1 MLFVFVINCF
11 LINFEF
17 NKMKK
22 VITFGEI
29 LLRLSTDRHLRF
41 SQAESFKATY
51 GGGEFNV
58 AVSLANYG
66 MTADYVTK
74 IPSNELGISALKE
87 MRKLNVGCD
96 NVLFGGD
103 RLGIYFLE
111 TGTSTRASNV
121 IYDRANSS
129 MADLQKGEINWR
141 EILKGA
147 TWFHWSGITPALS
160 QNAAEACLE
169 AIEIAHEMGLTIS
182 TDLNY
187 RAKLWTYGKQPKD
200 VMPEM
205 LKYSN
210 VILGDIDTAYFML
223 GLNKVDPDYTKSE
236 TLPAL
241 YNKIFELCPE
251 MKYVATTLRYSV
263 SASHQ
268 RIGGVMYDGEKIY
281 NAAVQEVT
289 PVVDRV
295 GSGDAFMG
303 GLIYGLNEEPLD
315 KQRALNFA
323 VAACCLKH
331 TISGDYNLVTKGEI
345 EKLLSGDFSGKVS
358 R

>member
-1 MLFVFVINCF
+1 
-11 LINFEF
+11 
-17 NKMKK
+17 MKK

-41 SQAESFKATY
+41 VQAESYNATY

-66 MTADYVTK
+66 MNAEFVTK
-74 IPSNELGISALKE
+74 IPDNELGNCTIQE
-87 MRKLNVGCD
+87 MRKLNVEC
-96 NVLFGGD
+96 NNILKGGD

-111 TGTSTRASNV
+111 TGVSTRASNV
-121 IYDRANSS
+121 IYDRANSAMS
-129 MADLQKGEINWR
+129 TLKIGEFNWN
-141 EILKGA
+141 EILKDA

-160 QNAAEACLE
+160 ETAAEACFE
-169 AIEIAHEMGLTIS
+169 AIKVANKLGLTIS

-187 RAKLWTYGKQPKD
+187 RSKLWNYGKQPKD

-210 VILGDIDTAYFML
+210 IILGDIDTANLML
-223 GLNKVDPDYTKSE
+223 GLDELTPDYQKNE

-241 YNKIFELCPE
+241 YDTVFKHCPE
-251 MKYVATTLRYSV
+251 LKYMATTLRYSV

-268 RIGGVMYDGEKIY
+268 RIGGILYDGKEIFS
-281 NAAVQEVT
+281 AAVQEVN

-303 GLIYGLNEEPLD
+303 GLIYGLNEEPLN
-315 KQRALNFA
+315 KQRVINFA

-331 TISGDYNLVTKGEI
+331 TIFGDYNLITKNEI
-345 EKLLSGDFSGKVS
+345 EKLLDGDFTGKVS

>member
-1 MLFVFVINCF
+1 
-11 LINFEF
+11 
-17 NKMKK
+17 MKK

-66 MTADYVTK
+66 ITAEYVTK
-74 IPSNELGISALKE
+74 IPNNELGISALKE
-87 MRKLNVGCD
+87 MRKLDVGCD

-129 MADLQKGEINWR
+129 MADLKVGEINWR

-160 QNAAEACLE
+160 ESATQACLE
-169 AIEIAHEMGLTIS
+169 AIKIAHEMGLTIS

-187 RAKLWTYGKQPKD
+187 RAKLWNYGVQPKE
-200 VMPEM
+200 VMPEL
-205 LKYSN
+205 LKYSH

-223 GLNKVDPDYTKSE
+223 GLDKVDPDYTKGE
-236 TLPAL
+236 LLPSL
-241 YNKIFELCPE
+241 YDTIFKMCPDL
-251 MKYVATTLRYSV
+251 KYVATTLRYSV

-268 RIGGVMYDGEKIY
+268 RIGGVMYDGKKLY

-289 PVVDRV
+289 PVIDRV

-315 KQRALNFA
+315 EQRALNFA

-331 TISGDYNLVTKGEI
+331 TISGDYNLVTKPEI